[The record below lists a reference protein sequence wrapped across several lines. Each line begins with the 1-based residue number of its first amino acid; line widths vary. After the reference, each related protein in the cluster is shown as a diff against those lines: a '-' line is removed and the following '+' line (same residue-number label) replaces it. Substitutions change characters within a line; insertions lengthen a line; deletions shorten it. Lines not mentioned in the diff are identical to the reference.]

1 MSIIFP
7 NHWEPVS
14 PTIDPEEWIDDDD
27 EEQWTKKQSKRQ
39 RNAPE
44 TIVKFAEARRFH
56 LWRYITESYALA
68 AAKTR
73 RAT

>member
-14 PTIDPEEWIDDDD
+14 PTIDPEEWVEDD
-27 EEQWTKKQSKRQ
+27 EEQWTKNQYDLL

-44 TIVKFAEARRFH
+44 TIVKFVEARRFL
-56 LWRYITESYALA
+56 LWHYITANCEAG

-73 RAT
+73 PQT